1 MCRCW
6 TSRIAPSRRRSRTA
20 SQALALAGV
29 FALGGAA
36 SAWADEPVTG
46 PVPPEP
52 SGYRMDGYRSPTPA
66 TLHGARVLDTPA
78 AEALWRSGMAVFV
91 DVMPRPVRPPN
102 LPAGTIWKDA
112 PRRHLPG
119 SVWLLNVGYGALAPE
134 MEAFFRD
141 SLTRLTGGDTAKP
154 LAFYCRQACWM
165 SWNAAK
171 RAMAWGYASV
181 AWYPDGTD
189 GWDAAGL
196 PTEPAE
202 PYPPGAPR

>member
-1 MCRCW
+1 M
-6 TSRIAPSRRRSRTA
+6 
-20 SQALALAGV
+20 ALALALV
-29 FALGGAA
+29 FVGATFA
-36 SAWADEPVTG
+36 RADEPVTG

-52 SGYRMDGYRSPTPA
+52 SGYRMEGYRSPTPA
-66 TLHGARVLDTPA
+66 TLAGATVLDTPG
-78 AEALWRSGMAVFV
+78 AEALWRGGTAVFV

-119 SVWLLNVGYGALAPE
+119 SVWLLNVGYGALPPE

-141 SLTRLTGGDTAKP
+141 SLVRLTGGDLKKP

-171 RAMAWGYASV
+171 RAMALGYSAV
-181 AWYPDGTD
+181 HWYPDGTD
-189 GWDAAGL
+189 GWEAAAL
-196 PTEPAE
+196 PTEPAQ
-202 PYPPGAPR
+202 PYALDAGR